1 MKGEED
7 EILLKLDEGGII
19 CWNSKRF
26 KASSLQQ
33 LEKYGLIDLLKNGRY
48 HLTEKGEYARKWGFR
63 SFVQFQEL
71 EKQDK
76 KRTPEAQR
84 RHNLLILIA
93 FFLLLLFALGYVVAG
108 TIFSE

>member
-7 EILLKLDEGGII
+7 EILLKLGEGGII

-48 HLTEKGEYARKWGFR
+48 HLTEKGKYAQKWGYR
-63 SFVQFQEL
+63 SFIQFEEL
-71 EKQDK
+71 EKQK
-76 KRTPEAQR
+76 QRTNPELRR
-84 RHNLLILIA
+84 RHNLLLLIA
-93 FFLLLLFALGYVVAG
+93 FFLLLIFVIGYVVAE
-108 TIFSE
+108 TMLAN

>member
-48 HLTEKGEYARKWGFR
+48 HLTEKGEYARKWGLPVFCAISR
-63 SFVQFQEL
+63 SLRSKIRKEL
-71 EKQDK
+71 RK
-76 KRTPEAQR
+76 PNAEA
-84 RHNLLILIA
+84 
-93 FFLLLLFALGYVVAG
+93 
-108 TIFSE
+108 